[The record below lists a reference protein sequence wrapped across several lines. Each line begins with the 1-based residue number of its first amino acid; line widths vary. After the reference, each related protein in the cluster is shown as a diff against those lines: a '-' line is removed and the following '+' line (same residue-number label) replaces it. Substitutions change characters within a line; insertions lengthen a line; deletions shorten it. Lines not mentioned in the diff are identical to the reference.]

1 MKNSFEDTVRD
12 IVKRKDAIISKGIP
26 RYDRKNLIPFTS
38 PSANYMFYGGLLTR
52 RMYEFFGEEGSGKT
66 TTALDLVKN
75 AQKYFKKTA
84 AKGEEPKKIVWIDA
98 ENTLDMIWAETL
110 GVDTKEMHVVVLDT
124 QSAEKAYR
132 IALDFLRTEEVGLL
146 VIDSLGALVPMAAED
161 KTMEEKTMAG
171 IAAATSR
178 YVSELIPLLNKTG
191 AMAIHINAPR
201 ANFANPFDDQH
212 TPGGWNLRM
221 QNSAK
226 IKFRKTDY
234 FGANFEK
241 VKKSE
246 SNPVG
251 HYVEMAIKKTK
262 ICRPDRKLGFYSLT
276 YEDGIDYVRD
286 MITIG
291 LELNF
296 VHQSGNTYQFIDET
310 GEIISDDKGK
320 EIKCVGINAL
330 YEYLKVD
337 KVLASEIL
345 ERINAHCRR
354 EEK

>member
-1 MKNSFEDTVRD
+1 MAQNNFEDVIRD
-12 IVKRKDAIISKGIP
+12 VLKRKDAIVSKGIP
-26 RYDRKNLIPFTS
+26 KYDRTNIIPFTS

-66 TTALDLVKN
+66 TTALDIVKN
-75 AQKYFKKTA
+75 AQKYFKKL
-84 AKGEEPKKIVWIDA
+84 AKKGGEPKKIVWIDA

-110 GVDTKEMHVVVLDT
+110 GVDTKDLYVIVLES

-132 IALDFLRTEEVGLL
+132 IALEFLRTGEVGLL
-146 VIDSLGALVPMAAED
+146 IIDSLGALVPMAAED

-226 IKFRKTDY
+226 IKFRKTEY
-234 FGANFEK
+234 FGKNFEK
-241 VKKSE
+241 MRKSDG
-246 SNPVG
+246 SPFG

-276 YEDGIDYVRD
+276 YEDGIDWVRD

-291 LELNF
+291 LELDF
-296 VHQSGNTYQFIDET
+296 IHQSGSSYQFVDENGEIVTDET
-310 GEIISDDKGK
+310 GK
-320 EIKCVGINAL
+320 EIKCVGLNQL
-330 YEYLKVD
+330 YNYLQED
-337 KVLASEIL
+337 KVVAEELL
-345 ERINAHCRR
+345 ERINEKCKR
-354 EEK
+354 E